1 MELGVCIDGEKTRK
15 AKVQRLSKIQF
26 KIILRQGRNRQI
38 RKMVEKVGNRVRSL
52 KRIRVSNIKLGN
64 LKQGDW
70 RFLTNKEIQQ
80 LCK

>member
-1 MELGVCIDGEKTRK
+1 MEQGIYIDGEKTRK
-15 AKVQRLSKIQF
+15 ANVQRLSKVQF
-26 KIILRQGRNRQI
+26 KIILKQGRNRQI

-52 KRIRVSNIKLGN
+52 KRIRVSNIELGN

-70 RFLTNKEIQQ
+70 RLLTKKEIQQ